1 MFGVGKR
8 ITVCKNVCV
17 VVGQQEGIIKGV
29 ICISCM
35 EPEEGVRRKTTRMKK
50 GQILRCAGRKRKP
63 ELAYR
68 GEGGN

>member
-1 MFGVGKR
+1 MLESER
-8 ITVCKNVCV
+8 ELLCV
-17 VVGQQEGIIKGV
+17 RMCVAVGQQEGIIKGV

-35 EPEEGVRRKTTRMKK
+35 EPKEGVRRKTTRKKK
-50 GQILRCAGRKRKP
+50 GQILRCVGRKRKR